1 MIRFQKLLA
10 AGLVIIGFFLLA
22 VTFIPT
28 TISSYLLW
36 LNRPADIFNP
46 QVTSVYP
53 RPIYLD
59 PWGRYPANSPDLP
72 SLSPGDTA
80 SSSAFFTPEEY
91 FYLTLP
97 GQKITRLPVHVNGG
111 DLKAHPIHYPGTSL
125 PGLAGNVVVFGH
137 SSLPILY
144 TPKNPYTVFNPLTR
158 VKIGDEIIANF
169 SGVDFFYR
177 VSQIRQVKPEV
188 TDYLTQRFDSHQLT
202 LVTCVPLGTY
212 LRRLIIT
219 SDLIN

>member
-1 MIRFQKLLA
+1 MIRYKKLLA
-10 AGLVIIGFFLLA
+10 GCLIVFGFFLLA

-36 LNRPADIFNP
+36 LSKPADIFNP
-46 QVTSVYP
+46 LATSAYP
-53 RPIYLD
+53 FPIYSD
-59 PWGRYPANSPDLP
+59 PWGRYPTGYPRIPEIQSDFASP
-72 SLSPGDTA
+72 A
-80 SSSAFFTPEEY
+80 AFQTSEQF
-91 FYLTLP
+91 FYLTFP
-97 GQKITRLPVHVNGG
+97 RQKITRLPVHINGG

-137 SSLPILY
+137 SSLPLLY
-144 TPKNPYTVFNPLTR
+144 SPKNPYTAFNPLTKI
-158 VKIGDEIIANF
+158 KIGDEIVANF
-169 SGVDFFYR
+169 TGVDFSYR

-188 TDYLTQRFDSHQLT
+188 TDYLLQRYDTHQLT

-219 SDLIN
+219 SDLVN

>member
-1 MIRFQKLLA
+1 MIRYKKLLA
-10 AGLVIIGFFLLA
+10 GCLIVFGFFLLA

-36 LNRPADIFNP
+36 LSKPADIFNP
-46 QVTSVYP
+46 LATSVYP
-53 RPIYLD
+53 HPIYLD
-59 PWGRYPANSPDLP
+59 PWGRYSANSPDLP
-72 SLSPGDTA
+72 PAFPSDSATA
-80 SSSAFFTPEEY
+80 AAFLTSQEF
-91 FYLTLP
+91 FYLTFP
-97 GQKITRLPVHVNGG
+97 HQKITRLPVHINGG

-137 SSLPILY
+137 SSLPLLY
-144 TPKNPYTVFNPLTR
+144 SPKNPYTAFNPLTKI
-158 VKIGDEIIANF
+158 KIGDEIVANF
-169 SGVDFFYR
+169 TGVDFSYR

-188 TDYLTQRFDSHQLT
+188 TDYLLQRYDTHQLT

-219 SDLIN
+219 SDLVN